1 MSEPPPIVLNAN
13 QRRHFEVLLGRLED
27 SIAKIESL
35 LVAESAD
42 DRILS
47 LVADDLP
54 EEFRASARET
64 LGGVR
69 TQIAELS
76 VLLML
81 RPRNVSRR
89 RTIAATLTSEAIRLE
104 DSLSSQLQGYGA
116 LDPTVAQYLDPI
128 LSQMAT
134 ILAALAARLR
144 GA

>member
-1 MSEPPPIVLNAN
+1 MSQPPPIILNAN
-13 QRRHFEVLLGRLED
+13 QRRHFEVLLGGLED

-35 LVAESAD
+35 LAPEIAG

-47 LVADDLP
+47 LMPDDLP
-54 EEFRASARET
+54 EDFRTSAWET

-89 RTIAATLTSEAIRLE
+89 RTIAAALTSEAIRLE
-104 DSLSSQLQGYGA
+104 DSLSPQLQGYGT
-116 LDPTVAQYLDPI
+116 LDPTVEQYVDPI

-134 ILAALAARLR
+134 
-144 GA
+144 